1 MVSKIVT
8 GIRKYKTTSYFP
20 NISKLYDELFPT
32 SFSAKSSIE
41 VN

>member
-8 GIRKYKTTSYFP
+8 GIRKYKTTLYFL
-20 NISKLYDELFPT
+20 NISKLYDESFPI
-32 SFSAKSSIE
+32 SFSGKSSID